1 MEQESRWDS
10 TGSLVLGVFFSKRV
24 EKISR
29 FKPPLPPP
37 DTLDLYHGHH
47 HLLVGWCLPHSLLES
62 VFWGKDV
69 QNRNEATDKVES
81 VLGTKG
87 IKESWSFAC
96 TTLLGR
102 RLHNST

>member
-1 MEQESRWDS
+1 MVSS
-10 TGSLVLGVFFSKRV
+10 
-24 EKISR
+24 
-29 FKPPLPPP
+29 PLSF
-37 DTLDLYHGHH
+37 GI
-47 HLLVGWCLPHSLLES
+47 C

-69 QNRNEATDKVES
+69 QSRNEATDKVES